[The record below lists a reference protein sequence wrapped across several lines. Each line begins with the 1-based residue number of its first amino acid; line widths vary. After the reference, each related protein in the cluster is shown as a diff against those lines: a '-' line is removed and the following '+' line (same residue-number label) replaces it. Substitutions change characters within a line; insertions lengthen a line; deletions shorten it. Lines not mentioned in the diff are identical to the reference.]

1 MWERPPQVDNS
12 RAMQPTQI
20 TFWSLVALGAGPYF
34 FYRGFRELRTRQLIQ
49 NTPHARIR
57 SMAMGLVEIDGVA
70 EPRSALVGPFSGRPC
85 IYWQIDIATRNRQRG
100 WSIVH
105 RNASG
110 QPFYVRDD
118 TGVALVYP
126 HGAECKVAFGV
137 EEECLGLAL
146 PEIYSDYMSQQHL
159 AFASLWRLGQLR
171 FRERLI
177 EDGQPVFIL
186 GTAMPKPQVLD
197 ISEAAVALEATGTEA
212 MRPGVTHTHT
222 HASEVAAL
230 VRQGDNERVFIISQE
245 SERMLTLELGM
256 RGWGYLLIGPALTLI
271 GLAYWLLNLPLFM
284 KSR

>member
-1 MWERPPQVDNS
+1 
-12 RAMQPTQI
+12 
-20 TFWSLVALGAGPYF
+20 
-34 FYRGFRELRTRQLIQ
+34 
-49 NTPHARIR
+49 
-57 SMAMGLVEIDGVA
+57 MAMGLVEIEGVA
-70 EPRSALVGPFSGRPC
+70 EPRSALVGPFRTAVHLLADRHRDAQP
-85 IYWQIDIATRNRQRG
+85 ARG
-100 WSIVH
+100 WSIVQ
-105 RNASG
+105 RVG

-146 PEIYSDYMSQQHL
+146 PEIYSDYMSQKHL

-256 RGWGYLLIGPALTLI
+256 RGWGYLLLGPALTLI